1 MDAPGRVVHPLLVV
15 ALVLVAAV
23 GYLAGSRRSGGS
35 SAVADPPSVSR
46 SLDNAGLLIEYP
58 ADWRQAASP
67 PSVPG
72 LALIAP
78 VAIGPAKAADGG
90 LLTGELPAGEPGPL
104 PAAFLARLPRL
115 PHAEVVNLVSTQA
128 YRYGELRV
136 RGYGDS
142 LDLYVLP
149 AAAGGDRVI
158 ACFGRTR
165 LVRAAQECERIAG
178 EVAVT
183 GQPTSTLTPEPT
195 YARAL
200 SEVLS
205 TLAWAR
211 RRTRSQMSSESSPSA
226 LAAAASGLAGR
237 MSSAAASLAA
247 LQAPQ
252 PASAAGS
259 ALASALRRA
268 GRTYSALAAAA
279 GAEEL
284 AAYRSARAAVAPA
297 EAAVDRALADLV
309 LLGYG

>member
-1 MDAPGRVVHPLLVV
+1 
-15 ALVLVAAV
+15 
-23 GYLAGSRRSGGS
+23 SRRSGGS

-78 VAIGPAKAADGG
+78 VAIGPAKAADG
-90 LLTGELPAGEPGPL
+90 GPL

-237 MSSAAASLAA
+237 MSSA
-247 LQAPQ
+247 
-252 PASAAGS
+252 
-259 ALASALRRA
+259 
-268 GRTYSALAAAA
+268 
-279 GAEEL
+279 
-284 AAYRSARAAVAPA
+284 
-297 EAAVDRALADLV
+297 
-309 LLGYG
+309 